1 MTDFDYLNATV
12 KFRQI
17 SAVLRTIAI
26 EGAKKGQ
33 LQVTHFSLVSP
44 CLPNKTRLAE
54 VSISIVGQHI
64 CHNI

>member
-26 EGAKKGQ
+26 EGAKKKGNYK
-33 LQVTHFSLVSP
+33 LVH
-44 CLPNKTRLAE
+44 
-54 VSISIVGQHI
+54 ISVL
-64 CHNI
+64 CHPACQTKPV